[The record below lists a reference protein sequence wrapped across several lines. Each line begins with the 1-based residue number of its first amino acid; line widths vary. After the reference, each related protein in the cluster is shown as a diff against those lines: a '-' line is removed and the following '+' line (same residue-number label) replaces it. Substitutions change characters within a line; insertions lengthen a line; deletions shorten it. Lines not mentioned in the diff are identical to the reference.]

1 MSYGNAVQPDGSIT
15 EYCRVIGDLAE
26 VGEWRWQYRALE
38 AKGWRQT
45 RRAPLRV
52 GRHVSGG
59 AVLSRLRLLVAAGR
73 SAKKMEY
80 DDEVVRGALE

>member
-1 MSYGNAVQPDGSIT
+1 MFYESAVQPDGSIT
-15 EYCRVIGDLAE
+15 EYCRVTGDLAE

-38 AKGWRQT
+38 ARGWRQK

-80 DDEVVRGALE
+80 DAEVVRSAFE